1 MQKEL
6 RSNQSLINLSSANST
21 NTSFCSRN
29 DGHPLIVR
37 RKVAPQTIS
46 ERKKRAGADAQ
57 ALAVRYIPLTRMNT
71 QANSISLPVSR
82 ENSKE
87 NNDAEPNDYS
97 LRKFQRHSERVYHQ
111 YSLAKNEP
119 EG

>member
-6 RSNQSLINLSSANST
+6 RTNQSLINLSSANST

-37 RKVAPQTIS
+37 RKVAPQTTT
-46 ERKKRAGADAQ
+46 ERKRRSGVDTQ
-57 ALAVRYIPLTRMNT
+57 APAVRYIPLTRMNT
-71 QANSISLPVSR
+71 QENAISLPASR

-87 NNDAEPNDYS
+87 N
-97 LRKFQRHSERVYHQ
+97 LHT
-111 YSLAKNEP
+111 
-119 EG
+119 